1 MTGQTFF
8 WLAVFEHFTAVDVPQ
23 PKTPEMYDEAL
34 PIKQAVAQR
43 WNRSGTVNVAP
54 GQATEDVVKGI
65 VNGCKEGGGI
75 PADALLVG
83 INLLPNVLVPQ

>member
-1 MTGQTFF
+1 MPGKTFF
-8 WLAVFEHFTAVDVPQ
+8 WLAVFEHFTAIEVTQEEAVPGFSEEVS
-23 PKTPEMYDEAL
+23 TR
-34 PIKQAVAQR
+34 QAVAQR

-54 GQATEDVVKGI
+54 GQATEDVVKEI
-65 VNGCKEGGGI
+65 VKDCKEGGGI